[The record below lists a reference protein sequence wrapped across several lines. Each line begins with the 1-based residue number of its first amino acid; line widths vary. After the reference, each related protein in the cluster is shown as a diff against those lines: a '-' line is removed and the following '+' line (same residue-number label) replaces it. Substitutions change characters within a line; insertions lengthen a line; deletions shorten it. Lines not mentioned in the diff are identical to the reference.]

1 MLTPTSTSN
10 DDRST
15 GQASGGGIGGGVG
28 GSGSSNV
35 NANTNSNSNANTN
48 TSTSAT
54 NATGG
59 ATSGSV
65 GGGGG
70 DRNGTPSLRVNDE
83 PEGSLLD
90 GRSMMKNANQSILG
104 RMHSEPERPAIDYTR
119 GLEPPSAVNYRS
131 CPEIGPDVRCCED
144 RTRQRI
150 GANRRNFRGVVCGPV
165 APITKHL
172 WPNHARMGMNVLEH
186 TNFRVSAS
194 SKEGTQATATV
205 TSRVDSTPNPVV
217 CSCDTQPLVAAARH
231 THSSSDQTSGHGR
244 SVSGRMLENELERI
258 AADSLRLNGVSALK
272 SFRQLR
278 KPTPGSTLSISASAM
293 KNTSGES
300 EGALISVSS
309 EHPKTN
315 RSFASNS
322 IDSEK
327 RKSNCPP
334 GTGIS
339 IMTSTG
345 GGGGGGGPAG
355 FHRPNVGYRLG
366 RRKALFEK
374 RKRISDYALVMALFG
389 ILMMV
394 LENELSAANIYSKV
408 SCHLTCI

>member
-1 MLTPTSTSN
+1 MLTPTTSN
-10 DDRST
+10 DDRSN
-15 GQASGGGIGGGVG
+15 QASG
-28 GSGSSNV
+28 SGNSN
-35 NANTNSNSNANTN
+35 NLTNNTN
-48 TSTSAT
+48 
-54 NATGG
+54 GG
-59 ATSGSV
+59 T
-65 GGGGG
+65 

-83 PEGSLLD
+83 PEASLLD
-90 GRSMMKNANQSILG
+90 GRNVMKNTNQSILG
-104 RMHSEPERPAIDYTR
+104 RMHSEPERPATDATR

-194 SKEGTQATATV
+194 SKEGTQTTTV
-205 TSRVDSTPNPVV
+205 TSRLDSTNPVV
-217 CSCDTQPLVAAARH
+217 CSCDTQPLVAAPRH
-231 THSSSDQTSGHGR
+231 THSSSDQASGHGR

-258 AADSLRLNGVSALK
+258 AADSLRLNGVAALK

-293 KNTSGES
+293 KNTSAES
-300 EGALISVSS
+300 DGALISVSS
-309 EHPKTN
+309 EHPKAN

-339 IMTSTG
+339 IMTST

-408 SCHLTCI
+408 SCCCFNINCCSCLTCLVVLLVV